1 MNEIPIAEF
10 RMASELFQD
19 QVRGEFGNRI
29 VADILEPMMVELE
42 TLAADNLETQEQL
55 SDLEDQL
62 NEED

>member
-1 MNEIPIAEF
+1 MNEIPVAEF
-10 RMASELFQD
+10 RMARELFQE

-29 VADILEPMMVELE
+29 AADILEPMMVELE
-42 TLAADNLETQEQL
+42 TLAADNLETQEQI